1 MSYYSVVI
9 YLESLRIDTCTLRD
23 LGIGN
28 GEIRGSQKEP
38 TKQGMKATEK
48 GFRQIIKYL
57 AITQNDNNEV

>member
-1 MSYYSVVI
+1 MSYYSIVI
-9 YLESLRIDTCTLRD
+9 YLESLRIDSCTLQD

-28 GEIRGSQKEP
+28 VEICGSQQEP

-48 GFRQIIKYL
+48 GFRQISKHL